1 MRLQAPG
8 HVAYATTGLR
18 PPSTADEKPSEAEE
32 VAGQKWKMFRSKF
45 KG

>member
-8 HVAYATTGLR
+8 HGAYAITGRR
-18 PPSTADEKPSEAEE
+18 PPPTADEKLSEAEE
-32 VAGQKWKMFRSKF
+32 VAGQKWKMFRSMF